1 MAKIKQLN
9 EIVKD
14 GSAGNWCSGFD
25 LARTKDNSV
34 VMVMEICVG
43 DNNIYNKQV
52 KYIRK
57 LIEDYK
63 V

>member
-14 GSAGNWCSGFD
+14 GSIGNWCSGFD
-25 LARTKDNSV
+25 LARTRDNSV